1 MIQILALNLML
12 ILLIKVV
19 AFMVFPDQFL
29 DFTEKTYAL
38 IDQYRMIIQGV
49 IIAATVVVGV
59 LLSLAI
65 GFYTLIVAGWFW
77 ALFYSIFLVP
87 VTFEAIKKEHLK
99 TSLFSIDLK
108 HQLMA
113 ACIFTICLCIV
124 TIALLI

>member
-1 MIQILALNLML
+1 MIHILALILML

-19 AFMVFPDQFL
+19 AFLVFPDQFL
-29 DFTEKTYAL
+29 DFTEKTYAM

-99 TSLFSIDLK
+99 TTLFSADLK
-108 HQLMA
+108 HELMA